1 MEVMN
6 FWKEILHMCS
16 RRILQGAAL
25 VIGCWRWCSW
35 YEYVLGTCLRESR
48 SAREAWHQYCA
59 AADEQNDAKKKGAS
73 LKVPHP
79 WQDCKTQ
86 HLLWRRSMNW
96 TTLLLLHAFPVLT
109 RGSADGPYPSL
120 IGALFLLAALAG
132 CFSYP
137 SRAEPNRS
145 QYSCQEGKR
154 KRFETKNQN
163 RNAIPAQVQLRN
175 VVLEEKKKNPG

>member
-25 VIGCWRWCSW
+25 VMGCWWWCSW
-35 YEYVLGTCLRESR
+35 SEYVLCTCWRESR
-48 SAREAWHQYCA
+48 STREAWHQYCA
-59 AADEQNDAKKKGAS
+59 AADEQDDAKKKGAS

-96 TTLLLLHAFPVLT
+96 TLLLLLLLHAFPVLT

-120 IGALFLLAALAG
+120 IGALFLLAALAA
-132 CFSYP
+132 FLTLLELNPLVLSTHDKKE
-137 SRAEPNRS
+137 SQRDLRQKTEAERQSLHKYN
-145 QYSCQEGKR
+145 CEM
-154 KRFETKNQN
+154 
-163 RNAIPAQVQLRN
+163 LC
-175 VVLEEKKKNPG
+175 